1 MIWLVSTMAQLTLDP
16 VATAPGSETSERG
29 NAVSDLFAKYD
40 VPAPRYTSYPTVPF
54 WTDSPTTGQW
64 IEELNRA
71 FADQSASWSLYFHL
85 PYCETLCTFCA
96 CNTVITRD
104 HGREEAYIDLLSKEW
119 GLYLDTVSA
128 LRERPLLG
136 VHLGGGTPTFF
147 SAENLERILKPILA
161 AARRDSDQFEASVE
175 VHPGHTT
182 REQLVTLRQ
191 LGFTRI
197 SIGVQDFDPEVQRLV
212 NRHQPYEVTRSV
224 TEVARELGYT
234 SINYDL
240 IYGLPRQTPESF
252 AATVVKTI
260 ELRPDRIALYSFAL
274 VPWIKPAQRSYSD
287 EDLPKAGEKRALYEM
302 ARAELAGAGYVEI
315 GMDHFAL
322 PHDGMAEAQRNGT
335 LHRNFQGYTERR
347 TQVLLGLGVS
357 AISETPTC
365 FHQNEKAFP
374 VYERRVQQGEIPT
387 LRGHLLSEEDRRLRE
402 QILTFMT
409 RFEVGLRPE
418 QCDDV
423 RGYLAPLISDG
434 LVEVNGQRLILT
446 DRGRPFLRNA
456 CMFFDQRLRQQEQR
470 PQVFSQAL

>member
-1 MIWLVSTMAQLTLDP
+1 MT
-16 VATAPGSETSERG
+16 
-29 NAVSDLFAKYD
+29 DLFAKYD

-71 FADQSASWSLYFHL
+71 FADESASWSLYFHL

-104 HGREEAYIDLLSKEW
+104 HGREEGYIDLLSREW
-119 GLYLDTVSA
+119 GLYLDRVPA
-128 LRERPLLG
+128 LHERPLLG
-136 VHLGGGTPTFF
+136 LHLGGGTPTFF

-161 AARRDSDQFEASVE
+161 DARRDSDQFEASVE

-212 NRHQPYEVTRSV
+212 NRHQPYEVTKAV

-234 SINYDL
+234 SVNYDL
-240 IYGLPRQTPESF
+240 IYGLPRQNPESF
-252 AATVVKTI
+252 AATVAKTI
-260 ELRPDRIALYSFAL
+260 ALRPDRIALYSFAL
-274 VPWIKPAQRSYSD
+274 VPWIKPAQRSYRD

-302 ARAELAGAGYVEI
+302 AREDLAAAGYVEI

-322 PHDGMAEAQRNGT
+322 PHDGMAEAQRKGT
-335 LHRNFQGYTERR
+335 LHRNFQGYTERS

-374 VYERRVQQGEIPT
+374 VYERRIQQGEIPT
-387 LRGHLLSEEDRRLRE
+387 LRGHLLSAEDRRLRE
-402 QILTFMT
+402 QILIFMT

-418 QCDDV
+418 QRDDA
-423 RGYLAPLISDG
+423 RSYLGPLISDG
-434 LVEVNGQRLILT
+434 LVEVDGRRLILT
-446 DRGRPFLRNA
+446 ERGRPFLRNA
-456 CMFFDQRLRQQEQR
+456 CMFFDKRLRQQEQR

>member
-1 MIWLVSTMAQLTLDP
+1 MT
-16 VATAPGSETSERG
+16 
-29 NAVSDLFAKYD
+29 DLFAKYD

-64 IEELNRA
+64 IADLNRA
-71 FADQSASWSLYFHL
+71 FADETASWSLYLHL

-119 GLYLDTVSA
+119 GLYLDRVPA
-128 LRERPLLG
+128 LRERSLLG

-161 AARRDSDQFEASVE
+161 DARIASDQFEASVE

-197 SIGVQDFDPEVQRLV
+197 SIGVQDFDPEV
-212 NRHQPYEVTRSV
+212 P
-224 TEVARELGYT
+224 RELGYT
-234 SINYDL
+234 SVNYDL
-240 IYGLPRQTPESF
+240 IYGLPRQNPESF
-252 AATVVKTI
+252 AATVEKTI
-260 ELRPDRIALYSFAL
+260 ELRPDRIALYSFAR
-274 VPWIKPAQRSYSD
+274 VPWIKPAQRSYKD

-302 ARAELAGAGYVEI
+302 AREELAAAGYVEI

-322 PHDGMAEAQRNGT
+322 PHDGMAAAQRKGT

-418 QCDDV
+418 QRDDA
-423 RGYLAPLISDG
+423 RNYLEPLISDG
-434 LVEVNGQRLILT
+434 LVEVDGQRLILT
-446 DRGRPFLRNA
+446 ERGRPFLRNA

>member
-1 MIWLVSTMAQLTLDP
+1 MT
-16 VATAPGSETSERG
+16 
-29 NAVSDLFAKYD
+29 DLFAKYD

-54 WTDSPTTGQW
+54 WTDSPTTEQW
-64 IEELNRA
+64 LNELNNA
-71 FADQSASWSLYFHL
+71 CVDEATTWSLYFHL
-85 PYCETLCTFCA
+85 PFCESLCTFCA

-104 HGREEAYIDLLSKEW
+104 HGREENYIDLLSKEW
-119 GLYLDTVSA
+119 RLYSDRVPA

-136 VHLGGGTPTFF
+136 LHLGGGTPTFF

-161 AARRDSDQFEASVE
+161 DSRVDADQFEASVE

-182 REQLVTLRQ
+182 REQLITLRG

-212 NRHQPYEVTRSV
+212 NRHQPYEVTKSV
-224 TEVARELGYT
+224 TAAAREIGYT
-234 SINYDL
+234 SVNYDL
-240 IYGLPRQTPESF
+240 IYGLPRQNTDRFSE
-252 AATVVKTI
+252 TIEKTI

-287 EDLPKAGEKRALYEM
+287 DDLPRAGEKRALYEL
-302 ARAELAGAGYVEI
+302 ARKMLENAGYVEI

-374 VYERRVQQGEIPT
+374 VYERRVRQGEIPT
-387 LRGHLLSEEDRRLRE
+387 LRGHLLTEEDRRLRE

-409 RFEVGLRPE
+409 RFEVDLRPE
-418 QCDDV
+418 QSDDATV
-423 RGYLAPLISDG
+423 FLNPLVGDG
-434 LVEVNGQRLILT
+434 LVELRDQKLILT
-446 DRGRPFLRNA
+446 ERGRPFLRNA
-456 CMFFDQRLRQQEQR
+456 CMFFDQRLRRQEER
-470 PQVFSQAL
+470 PRLFSQAL

>member
-1 MIWLVSTMAQLTLDP
+1 MT
-16 VATAPGSETSERG
+16 
-29 NAVSDLFAKYD
+29 DLFAKYD

-54 WTDSPTTGQW
+54 WTDSPTTAQW
-64 IEELNRA
+64 LEELNQA
-71 FADQSASWSLYFHL
+71 FNDKAATWSLYFHL
-85 PYCETLCTFCA
+85 PFCESLCTFCA

-104 HGREEAYIDLLSKEW
+104 HGREEVYIDLLSREW
-119 GLYLDTVSA
+119 SLYLDRVPA

-136 VHLGGGTPTFF
+136 LHLGGGTPTFF
-147 SAENLERILKPILA
+147 SAENLERILKPTLA
-161 AARRDSDQFEASVE
+161 DTRVVADQFEASVE

-182 REQLVTLRQ
+182 REQLVTLRE

-212 NRHQPYEVTRSV
+212 NRHQPYDVTRSA
-224 TEVARELGYT
+224 TDSARALGYT
-234 SINYDL
+234 SVNYDL
-240 IYGLPRQTPESF
+240 IYGLPRQNPGSF
-252 AATVVKTI
+252 KITVEKTI

-287 EDLPKAGEKRALYEM
+287 EDLPKAGEKRALYEL
-302 ARAELAGAGYVEI
+302 ARELLAQAGYVEI

-322 PHDGMAEAQRNGT
+322 PHDGIAKAQREGT

-374 VYERRVQQGEIPT
+374 VYERRVQQGEVPT

-409 RFEVGLRPE
+409 RFEVQLEPE
-418 QCDDV
+418 QSDDATV
-423 RGYLAPLISDG
+423 FLDPLLSDG
-434 LVEVNGQRLILT
+434 LVEVRDRKLILT
-446 DRGRPFLRNA
+446 RRGRPFLRNA
-456 CMFFDQRLRQQEQR
+456 CMFFDQRLRQQQER
-470 PQVFSQAL
+470 PRVFSQAL

>member
-1 MIWLVSTMAQLTLDP
+1 
-16 VATAPGSETSERG
+16 
-29 NAVSDLFAKYD
+29 
-40 VPAPRYTSYPTVPF
+40 
-54 WTDSPTTGQW
+54 
-64 IEELNRA
+64 
-71 FADQSASWSLYFHL
+71 
-85 PYCETLCTFCA
+85 
-96 CNTVITRD
+96 
-104 HGREEAYIDLLSKEW
+104 
-119 GLYLDTVSA
+119 
-128 LRERPLLG
+128 
-136 VHLGGGTPTFF
+136 
-147 SAENLERILKPILA
+147 
-161 AARRDSDQFEASVE
+161 

-182 REQLVTLRQ
+182 RAQLATLRQ

-212 NRHQPYEVTRSV
+212 NRHQPYEVTKSV
-224 TEVARELGYT
+224 TDAARELGYT
-234 SINYDL
+234 SVNYDL
-240 IYGLPRQTPESF
+240 IYGLPRQNPESF
-252 AATVVKTI
+252 AATVEKTI
-260 ELRPDRIALYSFAL
+260 ELRPDRIALYSFAR
-274 VPWIKPAQRSYSD
+274 VPWIKPAQRSYKD

-302 ARAELAGAGYVEI
+302 AREELAAAGYVEI

-322 PHDGMAEAQRNGT
+322 PHDGMAEAQRKGT

-418 QCDDV
+418 QRDDA
-423 RGYLAPLISDG
+423 RNYLEPLISDG
-434 LVEVNGQRLILT
+434 LVEVDGQRLILT
-446 DRGRPFLRNA
+446 ERGRPFLRNA